1 MSGYPID
8 DDDDDE
14 IDNPYKSDYDFT
26 STSTSTSNF
35 RFNKYSAD
43 NQKTNFEDDD
53 SENVGKSI
61 TITMPTENIDKLQY
75 ESKFKDVS
83 FNTKINQIIKNHLYW
98 YSNAPL
104 ARMSYIPKSIMA
116 KAIDQLTEQQL
127 SEFAQ
132 SAVNDLEE
140 MSLLLR
146 GEFSFSSFLDILN
159 TWLRITQTPRRFD
172 ETGHEYKIII
182 RHDVGYKYSFLL
194 KEVFRLV
201 MKERFHKSFHH
212 NMTENLILIRSAR

>member
-14 IDNPYKSDYDFT
+14 MDNYYKSDYDF
-26 STSTSTSNF
+26 TSTSNF

-83 FNTKINQIIKNHLYW
+83 FNTKINQIIKNHLDW

>member
-8 DDDDDE
+8 DDDDE
-14 IDNPYKSDYDFT
+14 MDNYYKSDYDF
-26 STSTSTSNF
+26 TSTSTSNF

-43 NQKTNFEDDD
+43 NQKSSYEDVD
-53 SENVGKSI
+53 SENFGTPI
-61 TITMPTENIDKLQY
+61 TVTMPTKNIDKLQY
-75 ESKFKDVS
+75 ESETKQMS
-83 FNTKINQIIKNHLYW
+83 FNTKINQIIKNHLDW

-104 ARMSYIPKSIMA
+104 ARMSYIPKSIVA

-132 SAVNDLEE
+132 SVVNDLEE
-140 MSLLLR
+140 TSLLLR

-159 TWLRITQTPRRFD
+159 TWLELQTPSRFD

-182 RHDVGYKYSFLL
+182 RHDTGYKYSFLL

>member
-35 RFNKYSAD
+35 RFNKHSAD

-61 TITMPTENIDKLQY
+61 IITMPTENIDKLQY
-75 ESKFKDVS
+75 ESRFKDVS

-159 TWLRITQTPRRFD
+159 TWLRITQTPSRFD

>member
-1 MSGYPID
+1 MSDYSIY
-8 DDDDDE
+8 DDDE
-14 IDNPYKSDYDFT
+14 MDNSYSPDYD
-26 STSTSTSNF
+26 STSTSNF
-35 RFNKYSAD
+35 RFKKYFPD
-43 NQKTNFEDDD
+43 KQENNFEDDD
-53 SENVGKSI
+53 SETVGKPM

-75 ESKFKDVS
+75 ESAFRHVS
-83 FNTKINQIIKNHLYW
+83 FNTKINQIIKNHLDW
-98 YSNAPL
+98 YSNAPI
-104 ARMSYIPKSIMA
+104 ANMSYIPKSIVA

-132 SAVNDLEE
+132 SAVNDLQE

-159 TWLRITQTPRRFD
+159 IWLRITQTPNRFD

-182 RHDVGYKYSFLL
+182 RHDMGYKYSFLL

-212 NMTENLILIRSAR
+212 NMTENIILIRSAR

>member
-8 DDDDDE
+8 DDDDDDE
-14 IDNPYKSDYDFT
+14 MDNYYKSDYD
-26 STSTSTSNF
+26 STSSSTSNF

-61 TITMPTENIDKLQY
+61 TITMPTENIGKLQY

-83 FNTKINQIIKNHLYW
+83 FNTKINQIIKNHLDW

-104 ARMSYIPKSIMA
+104 AKMSYIPKSIIA

-159 TWLRITQTPRRFD
+159 TWLRITQTPKRFD
-172 ETGHEYKIII
+172 ESGHEYKIII

>member
-1 MSGYPID
+1 MFSYSID
-8 DDDDDE
+8 DDDE
-14 IDNPYKSDYDFT
+14 MDNHYDSNYDY
-26 STSTSTSNF
+26 TSTSNF

-43 NQKTNFEDDD
+43 NQKSSYEDVD
-53 SENVGKSI
+53 SENFGTPI
-61 TITMPTENIDKLQY
+61 TVTMPTKNIDKLQY
-75 ESKFKDVS
+75 ESETKQMS
-83 FNTKINQIIKNHLYW
+83 FNTKINQIIKNHLDW

-104 ARMSYIPKSIMA
+104 ARMSYIPKSIVA

-132 SAVNDLEE
+132 SVVNDLEE
-140 MSLLLR
+140 TSLLLR

-159 TWLRITQTPRRFD
+159 TWLELQTPSRFD

-182 RHDVGYKYSFLL
+182 RHDTGYKYSFLL

>member
-1 MSGYPID
+1 M
-8 DDDDDE
+8 
-14 IDNPYKSDYDFT
+14 
-26 STSTSTSNF
+26 
-35 RFNKYSAD
+35 
-43 NQKTNFEDDD
+43 
-53 SENVGKSI
+53 

-75 ESKFKDVS
+75 EAAFKDVS
-83 FNTKINQIIKNHLYW
+83 FNTKINQIIKNHLDW

-104 ARMSYIPKSIMA
+104 TRMSYIPKSIIA

-132 SAVNDLEE
+132 STVNDLQE

-146 GEFSFSSFLDILN
+146 GEFSFSSFLDIVN
-159 TWLRITQTPRRFD
+159 TWLRITQTPSRFD
-172 ETGHEYKIII
+172 ETGHEYRIVI
-182 RHDVGYKYSFLL
+182 RHDTGYKYSFLL